1 MKKNDKQ
8 AEVKRLMILISAN
21 IRECRKQAGMTQE
34 KLAELAEINEKYLSA
49 IENGKEKNL
58 SIGYIVSI
66 AQALRVSFY
75 DLVSEK

>member
-8 AEVKRLMILISAN
+8 AEIKRLMTLVGVN
-21 IRECRKQAGMTQE
+21 IRECRKQAGVTQE

-66 AQALRVSFY
+66 AHALGVSFA
-75 DLVSEK
+75 DLVRE